1 MAVAP
6 QLPLAFKTFRI
17 TRFHLMR
24 EVEGLSR
31 EQMLC
36 IPEGRDDNI
45 LWNVGH
51 LLCSLSRLTYVFSGY
66 DLPIPEAYLGLFGKN
81 TTTTAWE
88 TTPDLDEVMAYFIS
102 LPDKI
107 EQDYTAGRFAEYKP
121 LQIVPGDD
129 IRSVEEAIAFHCFHE
144 GLHIGKIL
152 TLKEAMGLPVKGG

>member
-1 MAVAP
+1 
-6 QLPLAFKTFRI
+6 
-17 TRFHLMR
+17 MR
-24 EVEGLSR
+24 EVEGLTP
-31 EQMLC
+31 EQMLH

-66 DLPIPEAYLGLFGKN
+66 DLPIPKAYLGLFGKDP
-81 TTTTAWE
+81 TA
-88 TTPDLDEVMAYFIS
+88 TAGDAAPDMDEVMGHFIS

-107 EQDYTAGRFAEYKP
+107 EQDYVAGKFTDYTS
-121 LQIVPGDD
+121 LQIVPGDN
-129 IRSVEEAIAFHCFHE
+129 ITSVEEAVAFHCFHE